1 MMQKTN
7 QKIIMGIETSCD
19 DTAVAIINSNKEILS
34 NVVINQN
41 SNLSKYGGIVPEV
54 AARDHLTNIEY
65 AVKEALIASKLKI
78 NDINLISATGGPG
91 LIGGV
96 IVGTVFGK
104 SLAMSLDVPY
114 IAVNHLEGHA
124 LTARL
129 TNNIKYPYLLLLV
142 SGGHTQII
150 AVLKYGKYIR
160 LSSTLD
166 DAAGET
172 FDKAAKILN
181 IGFPGGPQIEKM
193 AEGGDPNSF
202 KLPRPMYKSKNPN
215 FSFSGLKTSFS
226 QTVLRN
232 QLTSTLI
239 QDLSASLQKTI
250 SDCLVDRTKIA
261 LINFQKIINS
271 NSNIQL
277 VVAGGVASNKYIR
290 HELEK
295 LASASNA
302 NFIAPP
308 IHLCTD
314 NGAMIAWAGYEK
326 YNFEGETDLNFQP
339 RPRWPLD
346 PDAHSNNP
354 IFKTV
359 GKKGVKA

>member
-1 MMQKTN
+1 MSRRN
-7 QKIIMGIETSCD
+7 YKIIMGIETSCD
-19 DTAVAIINSNKEILS
+19 DTAIAIVNSKKEILS

-41 SNLSKYGGIVPEV
+41 TNLTKYGGIVPEI

-65 AVKEALIASKLKI
+65 AVQEALEQSKSKLENI
-78 NDINLISATGGPG
+78 DLIAATGGPG

-96 IVGTVFGK
+96 IVGTVFAK
-104 SLAMSLDVPY
+104 SLAMSLDIPY
-114 IAVNHLEGHA
+114 VAVNHLEGHA

-150 AVLKYGKYIR
+150 AILEYGKYSR

-172 FDKAAKILN
+172 FDKAAKILG
-181 IGFPGGPQIEKM
+181 IGFPGGPMIEKM
-193 AEGGDPNSF
+193 AASGNPKMF

-215 FSFSGLKTSFS
+215 FSFSGLKTAF
-226 QTVLRN
+226 N
-232 QLTSTLI
+232 QIVSKSTLDKNKI
-239 QDLSASLQKTI
+239 CDLSASLQKSI
-250 SDCLVDRTKIA
+250 SDCLVDRTKYAIDQFRT
-261 LINFQKIINS
+261 LINE

-290 HELEK
+290 NELEK
-295 LASASNA
+295 LALTSKIE
-302 NFIAPP
+302 FHAPP
-308 IHLCTD
+308 ISLCTD

-326 YNFEGETDLNFQP
+326 YVSEGETDLNFKA

-346 PDAHSNNP
+346 PDAHHKNP
-354 IFKTV
+354 IHNKI
-359 GKKGVKA
+359 GKSGVKA

>member
-1 MMQKTN
+1 MQKTN

-104 SLAMSLDVPY
+104 SLAMSLDIPY

-160 LSSTLD
+160 LSTTLD

>member
-1 MMQKTN
+1 
-7 QKIIMGIETSCD
+7 
-19 DTAVAIINSNKEILS
+19 
-34 NVVINQN
+34 
-41 SNLSKYGGIVPEV
+41 
-54 AARDHLTNIEY
+54 
-65 AVKEALIASKLKI
+65 
-78 NDINLISATGGPG
+78 
-91 LIGGV
+91 
-96 IVGTVFGK
+96 
-104 SLAMSLDVPY
+104 
-114 IAVNHLEGHA
+114 
-124 LTARL
+124 
-129 TNNIKYPYLLLLV
+129 
-142 SGGHTQII
+142 
-150 AVLKYGKYIR
+150 
-160 LSSTLD
+160 
-166 DAAGET
+166 
-172 FDKAAKILN
+172 
-181 IGFPGGPQIEKM
+181 M

-226 QTVLRN
+226 QAVLRN